1 MAISIVVSP
10 AGDTPTEIQSTT
22 RSVREVN
29 ATITA
34 SGDEMESNIIVSASS
49 TGVSEPGITITSGP
63 ILATI
68 VGKFADPFLDTFK
81 YVSKGSSNKIET
93 PTTVVGVQNMPPKKE
108 LFDLNQ
114 DTRLSKLKTYQI
126 TVNYDDEFLVPG
138 TETFTVT
145 QKILN
150 DLESIRSFI
159 DTYYN

>member
-1 MAISIVVSP
+1 MAINIVVSP
-10 AGDTPTEIQSTT
+10 VGDTPTEIQSTI

-34 SGDEMESNIIVSASS
+34 SGDETETNIIVSASL
-49 TGVSEPGITITSGP
+49 TGVSQPDITITSGP
-63 ILATI
+63 ILVTI
-68 VGKFADPFLDTFK
+68 IGKYVDSFLDTFK
-81 YVSKGSSNKIET
+81 YVNKGSSDKIET

-114 DTRLSKLKTYQI
+114 DTRLFELKTYQI

-145 QKILN
+145 QQIIN
-150 DLESIRSFI
+150 DLEGIRSFV

>member
-49 TGVSEPGITITSGP
+49 TGISEPGITVTSGP

-68 VGKFADPFLDTFK
+68 IGKYVDPFLDTFK
-81 YVSKGSSNKIET
+81 YVSKGSSDKI
-93 PTTVVGVQNMPPKKE
+93 
-108 LFDLNQ
+108 
-114 DTRLSKLKTYQI
+114 
-126 TVNYDDEFLVPG
+126 
-138 TETFTVT
+138 
-145 QKILN
+145 
-150 DLESIRSFI
+150 
-159 DTYYN
+159 

>member
-22 RSVREVN
+22 RSVRDVN
-29 ATITA
+29 APITA
-34 SGDEMESNIIVSASS
+34 SGDEMESNIIVIASS
-49 TGVSEPGITITSGP
+49 TGVSEHGITITSGP

-68 VGKFADPFLDTFK
+68 VGKYADPFLDTFK

-114 DTRLSKLKTYQI
+114 DTRLSELKTYQI

>member
-10 AGDTPTEIQSTT
+10 VGDTPTEIQSTT
-22 RSVREVN
+22 RSVRAVN

-34 SGDEMESNIIVSASS
+34 SGDEMESNIVVSATL
-49 TGVSEPGITITSGP
+49 TGVSEPDIIITPGP
-63 ILATI
+63 ILVTI
-68 VGKFADPFLDTFK
+68 IGKFIDPFLDTFK
-81 YVSKGSSNKIET
+81 YVNRGSSDKIET
-93 PTTVVGVQNMPPKKE
+93 PTTVVGVQNVPPKKE

-114 DTRLSKLKTYQI
+114 DTRLFELKTYQI

-145 QKILN
+145 QKIMN
-150 DLESIRSFI
+150 DLESIRSFV

>member
-10 AGDTPTEIQSTT
+10 AGDSPTEIQSTA
-22 RSVREVN
+22 RSARTVN

-34 SGDEMESNIIVSASS
+34 LGDEMESNIIVSASS
-49 TGVSEPGITITSGP
+49 TGISEPGITVTSGP

-68 VGKFADPFLDTFK
+68 IGKYVDPFLDTFK
-81 YVSKGSSNKIET
+81 YVSKGSSDKIES
-93 PTTVVGVQNMPPKKE
+93 PTIIVGVQNMPSKKE
-108 LFDLNQ
+108 LYDLNQ
-114 DTRLSKLKTYQI
+114 DTRQFETKTYQI

>member
-68 VGKFADPFLDTFK
+68 VGKYADPFLDTFK
-81 YVSKGSSNKIET
+81 YVSEGSSNKIET

-114 DTRLSKLKTYQI
+114 DTRLSELKTYQI

>member
-34 SGDEMESNIIVSASS
+34 SGDEMESNIIVIASS

-68 VGKFADPFLDTFK
+68 VGKYADPFLDTFK
-81 YVSKGSSNKIET
+81 YVNKGSSNKIET

-114 DTRLSKLKTYQI
+114 DTRLSELKTYQI

>member
-10 AGDTPTEIQSTT
+10 AGDSPTEIQSTT
-22 RSVREVN
+22 RSVRTIN

-49 TGVSEPGITITSGP
+49 TGISEPGITVTSGS

-68 VGKFADPFLDTFK
+68 IGKYVDPFLDTFK

-93 PTTVVGVQNMPPKKE
+93 PTIVVGVQNVPSKKE
-108 LFDLNQ
+108 LYDLTQ
-114 DTRLSKLKTYQI
+114 DTRQFETKTYQI
-126 TVNYDDEFLVPG
+126 TVNYEDEFLVLG

-145 QKILN
+145 QKIMN
-150 DLESIRSFI
+150 DLEGIRSFM
-159 DTYYN
+159 DTYYD